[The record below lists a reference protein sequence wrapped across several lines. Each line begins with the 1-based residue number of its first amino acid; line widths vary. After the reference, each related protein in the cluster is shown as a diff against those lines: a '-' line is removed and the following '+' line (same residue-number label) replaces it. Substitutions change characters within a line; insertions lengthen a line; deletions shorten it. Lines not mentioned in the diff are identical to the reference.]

1 MGTILVFLEI
11 ASIVGIWY
19 FWKKKPN
26 KKYLIWS
33 IILLFVFGGLFST
46 TNSYK
51 QETKAQKADSS
62 SIKESTEKESKKS
75 SSLAVASSKK
85 KKSSSEKQSSNVSSS
100 ESISGKQSSQT
111 KKKGLST
118 NNQVKTALKKYGSN
132 DLKVTFVNGQYFDP
146 TAKTVAIELKGSDAL
161 TDKMTTKGF
170 LMDIRSVWIALKK
183 SGDANNFE
191 NVNVSVKYPLQ
202 DTAGNSSNK
211 YVVKTS
217 VSGAKI
223 QNLNIENFLF
233 KNVPNYA
240 DSYWQST
247 ALPDV
252 N

>member
-1 MGTILVFLEI
+1 MGTILAVLEI
-11 ASIVGIWY
+11 AAIVGIWY
-19 FWKKKPN
+19 FWKKNPN
-26 KKYLIWS
+26 RKYLILS

-51 QETKAQKADSS
+51 QEAKAQKESS
-62 SIKESTEKESKKS
+62 SSVKASTERESKKS

-85 KKSSSEKQSSNVSSS
+85 KKSSSEKQNSNVSSS
-100 ESISGKQSSQT
+100 ESISSKQSSQT
-111 KKKGLST
+111 KKNGLST
-118 NNQVKTALKKYGSN
+118 NNQVKAVLKKYGSN

-146 TAKTVAIELKGSDAL
+146 AAKTVAIELKGSDAL

-217 VSGAKI
+217 ISGVKI